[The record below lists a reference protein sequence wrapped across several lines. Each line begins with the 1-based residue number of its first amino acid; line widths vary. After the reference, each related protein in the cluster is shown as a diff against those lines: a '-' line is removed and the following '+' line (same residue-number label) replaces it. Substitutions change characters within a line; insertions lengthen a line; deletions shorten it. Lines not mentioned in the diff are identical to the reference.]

1 MLALAFWLFVV
12 PGLAF
17 IAFCFMLIG
26 AYFPE
31 KTITVGYILA
41 DAAVSVAKQI
51 FTVLV

>member
-31 KTITVGYILA
+31 KTIAVSHILA
-41 DAAVSVAKQI
+41 EAAVNVVKQI